1 MSARSPAGILT
12 FLIADVRG
20 YTSFTQQHGD
30 EAAARLAA
38 AFAELAREGVE
49 AHGGNVI
56 ELRGDEA
63 LAVFESPREALRAA
77 VELQLTFADEAAV
90 DPTLPLRVGMGLDA
104 GEAVPVDGGY
114 RGGALNL
121 AARLCSQARAGEV
134 WVSQGVAHLARA
146 VPELRL
152 HEHGEIEAKGLAE
165 PVRVFRAA
173 PLDTDPDAL
182 AARFEAMDGA
192 RPARRSELPAML
204 DPVTPIIGRD
214 TEVRHLR
221 WLWRRARRG
230 ETGAAIVAGPAGIGK
245 TRLAAAV
252 AASAAESGAQIAY
265 ASYAEPHE
273 ETLPA
278 VEDTPSLLVLD
289 DLDAA
294 SPDELEAAL
303 GALTERKRLPLLVV
317 AAYDD
322 ERASAD
328 LMGGIRK
335 LPDGVELIRPRPLDE
350 DAVRRIA
357 ALYLGPDVEV
367 PREVLDASEGVPR
380 RVHEQ
385 LAEWAHREASRRLG
399 AFASRTA
406 TRRSDLRSV
415 EADLAG
421 SVVDLQLVREQA
433 RLFASRGAEV
443 EEAPYK
449 GLATFEVEDAEWF
462 FGRERLVADLVA
474 RLAGATLL
482 GVVGP
487 SGSGK
492 SSAVR
497 AGLVPALRA
506 GVLPGS
512 DRWCTLIMRPGDH
525 PLRELDRTLW
535 AGLPEGVRAKLQGS
549 DTPLRDLPGVLAGE
563 ERLVLVVDQA
573 EEAFTACRDE
583 AERDGF
589 LGALAD
595 AGSDERGS
603 VIVVLALR
611 ADFYGRFAELPELAE
626 LLGANHVLVG
636 APTPDEYRRA
646 IEQPALRAGAR
657 VEPALV
663 DELVAEVV
671 GEPGALPLLSTAL
684 LEVWE
689 RREGRTISRHAALE
703 TGGVRGAV
711 GRLAEDA
718 YGNFTEEQQE
728 ITRAV
733 LLRLAAVDEAD
744 EAVRRR
750 VPLSEFDV
758 ERNPEVAHVVEVL
771 TARRLLTVS
780 DGTVEVAHEALL
792 REWPRF
798 RQWIDEDRTGRRL
811 HAHLATTAREWE
823 ARGQDTAELY
833 RGARLSAAL
842 DWTTEHTLELNELER
857 EFVNASRVENE
868 RELVEQR
875 RRNRRLRGLLA
886 GVGVLLALAIAAG
899 TVALAQRASAKKQAR
914 VALARELGSRA
925 VSEPR
930 IDRAMLLAKEAVNV
944 DDSRQTEGTLL
955 ATLLRSPAAI
965 GTFSSPITDRPQRM
979 TLSPDG
985 RTLAVVEN
993 TSFTRFYDTRTRG
1006 PSHAPLRNTVHI
1018 PPFYSEDGKLV
1029 VLMRQPSLTQPPAL
1043 DLRDGHTLRHLRF
1056 LPLANR
1062 WLTTRT
1068 SAWNP
1073 LFLSPDGRT
1082 AYMAYSTVNPDEQT
1096 DGPAY
1101 VDRWDIRTGKL
1112 LGSTALGSDGM
1123 FGGRID
1129 GGVLGLLTDTELVT
1143 VDANTLRPLRRTHV
1157 HLPGTSFTDA
1167 AAVAPNGRTIAAAS
1181 PTGSVTFVDVASGHA
1196 TVGAG
1201 KTGSPVQAI
1210 EFSPAGNVVVTTN
1223 ENGQVTVWNPK
1234 TADVVETFTGHE
1246 DRTLGV
1252 AFSADGK
1259 TLYTCSLD
1267 GAIFEWDLGGERR
1280 FGRPF
1285 DVTPGSATASIYG
1298 LETGAVPNVPLMPPL
1313 AISPDGSRFAA
1324 RIEPNTVGIFS
1335 MKTLRRVRSFTVD
1348 LGAPIDTIT
1357 WSPAGDQFAV
1367 SGGKGRV
1374 QLWSAGAQPRLLR
1387 TLHGLRAATKLG
1399 ETINAV
1405 EFSPGGD
1412 LVAAVAAVQAP
1423 PGPNPPVG
1431 LAAVWTTGSGK
1442 LLWKRVHRKGPADA
1456 VAFSRD
1462 GGRLALGFEVGPDAG
1477 EDQLVGP
1484 TTGRV
1489 ERTLHPLGASQSLAF
1504 SPDGTLATGAYSG
1517 IVELWDPS
1525 SGRRLGHPVL
1535 ALPAPVANISFT
1547 PSGDEFA
1554 TGGGSAG
1561 FAKLWDTQTLQQL
1574 GAALPGSPGQWGNAL
1589 FTPDGSKLVTLY
1601 QDGRGA
1607 LWPGTLSAWE
1617 EHACRVAGR
1626 NFTHEEWS
1634 RFVTGR
1640 AYAKTCPD

>member
-1 MSARSPAGILT
+1 MSARSAAGIFT

-49 AHGGNVI
+49 AHGGKVI

-63 LAVFESPREALRAA
+63 LAVFESPRDALRAA
-77 VELQLTFADEAAV
+77 VELQLTFADEAAL
-90 DPTLPLRVGMGLDA
+90 DPTLPLRVGIGLDA

-134 WVSQGVAHLARA
+134 WLSQGVAHVARA

-152 HEHGEIEAKGLAE
+152 HQHGEIEVKGLAE

-173 PLDTDPDAL
+173 PLDTEPDAL
-182 AARFEAMDGA
+182 AARFEPMDGGQ
-192 RPARRSELPAML
+192 PVPRSELPAAL

-214 TEVRHLR
+214 AEVRRLR

-230 ETGAAIVAGPAGIGK
+230 DGGAAVIAGPAGIGK
-245 TRLAAAV
+245 TRLAAEVAAV
-252 AASAAESGAQIAY
+252 AAASGAHVVY
-265 ASYAEPHE
+265 VSYAETHGDS
-273 ETLPA
+273 LPA
-278 VEDTPSLLVLD
+278 VEDAPSLVVLD

-294 SPDELEAAL
+294 GADELAAAL
-303 GALTERKRLPLLVV
+303 AALAERDGRPRLVLT
-317 AAYDD
+317 AYDD

-328 LMGGIRK
+328 LLGGMKRLADK
-335 LPDGVELIRPRPLDE
+335 LELVSPQPLDE
-350 DAVRRIA
+350 QAVRQIA
-357 ALYLGPDVEV
+357 ALYLGADVEV

-385 LAEWAHREASRRLG
+385 LAEWAHQEASRRLG
-399 AFASRTA
+399 TFASRAA

-433 RLFASRGAEV
+433 RLFASRSEQVA
-443 EEAPYK
+443 EAPYK
-449 GLATFEVEDAEWF
+449 GLATFDVSDAEWF

-474 RLAGATLL
+474 RLAGASLL

-497 AGLVPALRA
+497 AGLVPGLRA

-512 DRWCTLIMRPGDH
+512 ERWCTLIMRPGDH

-535 AGLPEGVRAKLQGS
+535 AGLPEAVRAKLQGS
-549 DTPLRDLPGVLAGE
+549 DTPLRDLPGVLSE
-563 ERLVLVVDQA
+563 DERLVLVIDQA
-573 EEAFTACRDE
+573 EEVFTACRDDS
-583 AERDGF
+583 EREGF
-589 LGALAD
+589 LGAVAE
-595 AGSDERGS
+595 AASDERGS
-603 VIVVLALR
+603 VIAVLALR
-611 ADFYGRFAELPELAE
+611 ADFYGRFAEVPALAE
-626 LLGANHVLVG
+626 LLGTNHVLVG
-636 APTPDEYRRA
+636 PPTPDEYRRA

-657 VEPALV
+657 VEPALA

-684 LEVWE
+684 LELWE

-711 GRLAEDA
+711 ARLAEDA
-718 YGNFTEEQQE
+718 YGSFTEEQQA

-798 RQWIDEDRTGRRL
+798 QQWIDEDRTGRRL
-811 HAHLATTAREWE
+811 HAHLATTAREWA

-875 RRNRRLRGLLA
+875 LRNRRLRLLLA
-886 GVGVLLALAIAAG
+886 GVGVLLAFAVAAG
-899 TVALAQRASAKKQAR
+899 ILALAQRASAKRQAR
-914 VALARELGSRA
+914 VALARELGAEA

-930 IDRAMLLAKEAVNV
+930 IDRAMLLAREAVNL
-944 DDSRQTEGTLL
+944 DDSRRTAGTLL

-965 GTFSSPITDRPQRM
+965 GTFSSAITDRPQTV

-985 RTLAVVEN
+985 KTLAVVEN
-993 TSFTRFYDTRTRG
+993 TSFTRFYDTRTRRER
-1006 PSHAPLRNTVHI
+1006 HAPLPDTVHVA
-1018 PPFYSEDGKLV
+1018 PFYSRDGKLV
-1029 VLMRQPSLTQPPAL
+1029 VLMRQPSPNQPPGL
-1043 DLRDGHTLRHLRF
+1043 EVRHGRTLGHLRF
-1056 LPLANR
+1056 LPLSER
-1062 WLTTRT
+1062 WLSTRT
-1068 SAWNP
+1068 SFANP
-1073 LFLSPDGRT
+1073 LFLSPDGRS
-1082 AYMAYSTVNPDEQT
+1082 AYMAYSVVDPDEET

-1101 VDRWDIRTGKL
+1101 VDRWNLRTGKL
-1112 LGSTALGSDGM
+1112 LSSTPLRSNGM

-1129 GGVLGLLTDTELVT
+1129 GGRLRLLTDTELVT
-1143 VDANTLRPLRRTHV
+1143 LDARTLRPLNRTRV
-1157 HLPGTSFTDA
+1157 HLSDSSFLDI
-1167 AAVAPNGRTIAAAS
+1167 AAVAPDGKTIAEAS
-1181 PTGSVTFVDVASGHA
+1181 PTGSVTFVDVPSGHK
-1196 TVGAG
+1196 TVGTG
-1201 KTGSPVQAI
+1201 KTGSAVQAI
-1210 EFSPAGNVVVTTN
+1210 QFSPSGDVVVTTN
-1223 ENGQVTVWNPK
+1223 EDGEVTLWDPR
-1234 TADVVETFTGHE
+1234 TADVLETFTGHE
-1246 DRTLGV
+1246 DRALSI

-1267 GAIFEWDLGGERR
+1267 GAIFAWDLGGNRR

-1285 DVTPGSATASIYG
+1285 TIRG
-1298 LETGAVPNVPLMPPL
+1298 LDAVGRDPNVSPLPPL
-1313 AISPDGSRFAA
+1313 ALSPEGSRFATRTGTNDVTIFSLVTLRPIRTFRA
-1324 RIEPNTVGIFS
+1324 RIGGPVGAI
-1335 MKTLRRVRSFTVD
+1335 
-1348 LGAPIDTIT
+1348 A
-1357 WSPAGDQFAV
+1357 WSLSGDRLAV
-1367 SGGKGRV
+1367 AGGKGRV
-1374 QLWSAGAQPRLLR
+1374 QLWSVGAQPRLVR
-1387 TLHGLRAATKLG
+1387 ELHGLHSATKLG
-1399 ETINAV
+1399 ETVNAV
-1405 EFSPGGD
+1405 EFSPDGD
-1412 LVAAVAAVQAP
+1412 VVAAVATVQAP
-1423 PGPNPPVG
+1423 PGPSPPVG
-1431 LAAVWTTGSGK
+1431 LAGAWRTASGT
-1442 LLWKRVHRKGPADA
+1442 LLWKHVHRKGPADA

-1462 GGRLALGFEVGPDAG
+1462 GNRLALGFEAGPDAG
-1477 EDQLVGP
+1477 EDQLVNP

-1489 ERTLHPLGASQSLAF
+1489 ERTLRPISFSQSFAF
-1504 SPDGTLATGAYSG
+1504 SPDGTLATGSWSG
-1517 IVELWDPS
+1517 IVELWEPS

-1535 ALPAPVANISFT
+1535 ALPAPVATISFS

-1554 TGGGSAG
+1554 TGGGSGG
-1561 FAKLWDTQTLQQL
+1561 FVKLWDTKTLQQL
-1574 GAALPGSPGQWGNAL
+1574 GSPFPGSPGQWANGQ
-1589 FTPDGSKLVTLY
+1589 FTRDGSKLVTLY

-1607 LWPGTLSAWE
+1607 VWPGTLSAWE

-1626 NFTHEEWS
+1626 NFTREEWS